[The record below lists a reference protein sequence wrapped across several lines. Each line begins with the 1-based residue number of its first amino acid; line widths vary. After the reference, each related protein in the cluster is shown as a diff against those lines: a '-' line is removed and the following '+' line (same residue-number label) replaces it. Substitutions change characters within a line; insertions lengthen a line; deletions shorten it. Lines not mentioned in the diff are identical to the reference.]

1 LQKNRKAIA
10 GVTNRRQVTM
20 VGIHAATSLYSSIL
34 DMPPNKSLVR
44 MIQAGSAAVQK
55 NIILVLMVLK
65 RMNIR
70 QEPASTGK

>member
-1 LQKNRKAIA
+1 
-10 GVTNRRQVTM
+10 M
-20 VGIHAATSLYSSIL
+20 VGIHATTSLYSSIL

-70 QEPASTGK
+70 QEPASGSSSFRVEFDSENPS